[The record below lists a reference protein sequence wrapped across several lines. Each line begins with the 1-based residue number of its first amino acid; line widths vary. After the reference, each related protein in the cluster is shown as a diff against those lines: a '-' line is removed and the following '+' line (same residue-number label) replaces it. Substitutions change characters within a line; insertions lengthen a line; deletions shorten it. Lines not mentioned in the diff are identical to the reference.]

1 MSRIA
6 TFIEQRMV
14 VARGWGRGV
23 GWGRN
28 GELLFNGYR
37 ISVLQDEKSSRDW
50 LHNRVNTL
58 NTTELYPLKW
68 LT

>member
-1 MSRIA
+1 MVPKVVK
-6 TFIEQRMV
+6 FIKKVEW
-14 VARGWGRGV
+14 WGRA
-23 GWGRN
+23 WGGRDKW
-28 GELLFNGYR
+28 GLLFNGYR
-37 ISVLQDEKSSRDW
+37 VSVMRDEKSSRDW